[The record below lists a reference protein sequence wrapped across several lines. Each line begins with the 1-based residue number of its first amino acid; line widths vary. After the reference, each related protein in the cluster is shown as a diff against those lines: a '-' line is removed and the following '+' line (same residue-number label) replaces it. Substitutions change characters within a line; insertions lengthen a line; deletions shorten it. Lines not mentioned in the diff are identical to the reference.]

1 MKTLLGIGLVVTAT
15 AVLAGVLAMASS
27 NVAFANQ
34 PSQQF
39 GFNGGQGGQGGNG
52 QANCAFAFTNNCN
65 GFGGS
70 QQSGGITIH

>member
-27 NVAFANQ
+27 NVAFANTQ
-34 PSQQF
+34 SSF
-39 GFNGGQGGQGGNG
+39 GFGGGQGGQGGNG
-52 QANCAFAFTNNCN
+52 QANCAFAFTNTCN

-70 QQSGGITIH
+70 QQSGGVTIH